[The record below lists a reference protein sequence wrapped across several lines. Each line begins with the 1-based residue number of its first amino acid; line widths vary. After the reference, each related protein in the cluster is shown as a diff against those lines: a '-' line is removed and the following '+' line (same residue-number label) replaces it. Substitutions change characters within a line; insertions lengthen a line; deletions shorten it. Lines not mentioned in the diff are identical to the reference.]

1 MKQRYYLYIALII
14 SLVVS
19 NVIAIPVLA
28 TTGLFKSAEGT
39 ITFFPYLRWTA
50 SIFIITMLFNCVV
63 LSHKFATGRFQ
74 EVLFV
79 VAAVLLISIILAFI
93 LFALVECKFEFTII
107 DWFGSFDSML
117 ISGIYYLLLAIV
129 FGLLFAVYG
138 LIINKNF
145 FTIFSKN
152 GPYGKLKQ
160 VTNSNLENSRWMTEK
175 EKKTIFKTYNF
186 SQLNT
191 VTKDGIPVMASLD
204 QNKKDMKVMFNS
216 PCHSII
222 IGSTGSGKTTTFV
235 SPMIQILGATNAG
248 SSMIIT
254 DPKGELFSMHSQFLQ
269 DRGYDVKVVDLRDT
283 YSSYRWNP
291 LDGIWDQFEE
301 YRNAYKKAFKRV
313 DNIFES
319 GLVLDK
325 NIKEDDEITE
335 WYEFDGK
342 AYKDYQRLISNI
354 KVYKKK
360 IYDEVYEDL
369 NDLVSVLI
377 PVENEKDPLWEK
389 GARSITLAV
398 LLAMLEDSTDPANE
412 MTKEKFNFFNL
423 TKILQNSNKDYEDL
437 RMYFKGRSPLSKAY
451 SLSKQVTDAAPSTRA
466 SYMSIV
472 YDKLVLFNDTGV
484 CALTSTSDFTAESLA
499 EHPTALFLKIPDE
512 KDTRHNLAAI
522 FILNIYKTLIK
533 VASETEELTLPRN
546 VYFIMDEFGNM
557 PKISKF
563 DKFITVGRS
572 RKIWFTMIVQSY
584 SQLNNVYG
592 DNVADIIKGNCGIKM
607 FIGSNDMGTCKEYS
621 ELCGNITIQTSSTS
635 GSAHGEKNYSTSL
648 QTRPLIYPSDLQRL
662 NHPGDIGHS
671 IIVTFGNYPLKTYFT
686 PSFKVSLYKIGK
698 MDQSDL
704 EDQYFN
710 ENAIFYDV
718 KKRNNAL
725 IQKANEANNQPGF
738 AGLKVNQGPE
748 PGMAQ
753 TSNVEE
759 SKPEVEE
766 TKPEVEEVKE
776 ETKAKKTTKK
786 DAKPKEKTIKEEPKK
801 VQEKPKK
808 PEAKKETAKKAD
820 SKALKKVEVKE
831 TAKELKETKAVKK
844 APAKKTEA
852 KEKVT
857 TKKVV
862 KKVEAKEE
870 KKVAA
875 KQTSKKEKTEVV
887 KEKKVATPKAS
898 KTNKPNNLSQADLMK
913 AYKEHKKKKPNL
925 SFQEFCVMISN
936 GKIKI

>member
-1 MKQRYYLYIALII
+1 MMKQRHYFYMALII
-14 SLVVS
+14 SFLVS
-19 NVIAIPVLA
+19 NAIAVPVLVS
-28 TTGLFKSAEGT
+28 TGLFTSVEGNFT
-39 ITFFPYLRWTA
+39 MIPYIRWVVPFFV
-50 SIFIITMLFNCVV
+50 IMLLFMCVV
-63 LSHKFATGRFQ
+63 MSHKFSSGKFQ

-79 VAAVLLISIILAFI
+79 LSALLLISIILSYI
-93 LFALVECKFEFTII
+93 VFALISCKFEFTVI
-107 DWFGSFDSML
+107 DWFGSFDQMVVSWLYYLML
-117 ISGIYYLLLAIV
+117 ILV
-129 FGLLFAVYG
+129 FFSIFSLYCFV
-138 LIINKNF
+138 INKNF
-145 FTIFSKN
+145 ISIFAKD
-152 GPYGKLKQ
+152 GPSGKLKQ
-160 VTNSNLENSRWMTEK
+160 MKDSNLENSRWMTEK
-175 EKKTIFKTYNF
+175 EKKTIFKQYSFN
-186 SQLNT
+186 SLGN
-191 VTKDGIPVMASLD
+191 VTKDGIPVKATLD
-204 QNKKDMKVMFNS
+204 PNKKDMQVMFNS

-235 SPMIQILGATNAG
+235 SPMIQILGATKAG

-342 AYKDYQRLISNI
+342 AYKDYQRLVNNI

-389 GARSITLAV
+389 GARAITLAV

-533 VASETEELTLPRN
+533 VASETPELALPRN

-635 GSAHGEKNYSTSL
+635 GSAHSEKSFSTSL
-648 QTRPLIYPSDLQRL
+648 QTRPLIYPSELQRL

-686 PSFKVSLYKIGK
+686 PSFQVPLYKIGK

-704 EDQYFN
+704 EDQFFN
-710 ENAIFYDV
+710 ENAIFYDI

-725 IQKANEANNQPGF
+725 MQKAQEANEQQGF
-738 AGLKVNQGPE
+738 AGLKVNEGPQ
-748 PGMAQ
+748 PGMA
-753 TSNVEE
+753 
-759 SKPEVEE
+759 PAA
-766 TKPEVEEVKE
+766 EVKE
-776 ETKAKKTTKK
+776 ETPATENVEETK
-786 DAKPKEKTIKEEPKK
+786 
-801 VQEKPKK
+801 VVEKPKK
-808 PEAKKETAKKAD
+808 AAPKK
-820 SKALKKVEVKE
+820 
-831 TAKELKETKAVKK
+831 TKAEPK
-844 APAKKTEA
+844 AT
-852 KEKVT
+852 
-857 TKKVV
+857 
-862 KKVEAKEE
+862 
-870 KKVAA
+870 
-875 KQTSKKEKTEVV
+875 
-887 KEKKVATPKAS
+887 KEKKTATKAS
-898 KTNKPNNLSQADLMK
+898 KKNKYQNLTQAELTK
-913 AYKEHKKKKPNL
+913 LYKEYKKNNPDV
-925 SFQEFCVMISN
+925 SFIDFCVMLAN
-936 GKIKI
+936 GEIKL